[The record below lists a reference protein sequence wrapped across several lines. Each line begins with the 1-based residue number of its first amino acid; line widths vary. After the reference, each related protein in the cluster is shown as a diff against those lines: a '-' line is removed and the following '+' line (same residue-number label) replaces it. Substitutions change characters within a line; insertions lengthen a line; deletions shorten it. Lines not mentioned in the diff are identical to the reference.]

1 MLPFLRFVS
10 CFALTSLSV
19 FGCTVTNTKVRLA
32 AAGGAISVNTPAC
45 TTVSEA
51 VSWLT
56 AGVSNG
62 VVTITAVS
70 NNAAGP
76 RYGKVRVNN
85 QTDILVT
92 QFGTSAPVAVAS
104 VVGTPR
110 NVPVVP
116 ATGASNPFRV
126 AHHLAP
132 LMISLS
138 PLTLPLNATATIIAN
153 SDGYFANDVVP
164 PGTTT
169 FPVSNYPAVMTV
181 DGSSQT
187 FTATL
192 TERNELRWL
201 NVPIGALQQTA
212 TGGTLRLR
220 FPRIRATG
228 TRISFDL
235 ETTAAFTLS
244 NPDVLLTGAVVQ
256 NPGITF
262 TKSQPVFFS
271 DASTGQGYRITV
283 TVAETVATAFAAAQG
298 NVPGTRFNVI
308 GNLQGFGYTTYAQ
321 IQPTNARLISANN
334 RGGGGS
340 DEPATKTFLGISY
353 AENDDSITYEVR
365 SANDTALESFT
376 FNIVVQGTDQQT
388 AQSVREALRFP
399 LSPLLLFGQDPCGT
413 IPLSGKPSN
422 QRSACGS
429 QGGELAVQITDVAI
443 VGSNRRITYTVTNT
457 KDESAQGPSTP
468 VVVRGNAGFGY
479 EFASCTRSDGGACS
493 VNGDTHQASISDL
506 EPGSTTAF
514 TVEIA
519 ESTGAPDGTLVE
531 NVFLAES
538 QIDEEQNR
546 TNNQASDTFVQQA
559 CSPLTPANPTYGAA
573 GGSFTVSVPNCYIWT
588 ATSSVPW
595 ITITS
600 PAPGVE
606 TFDPGTVSYT
616 VQANTTASQRSGSL
630 VIGGNTYTV
639 TQRPPCSFTVGPPS
653 LRDVGNGAS
662 ATSFSLT
669 TGGTNCAWTATASE
683 SWITSVVPSTS
694 TNSQVVTVNF
704 GANSTLAQ
712 RTATVTFRETG
723 LTGGPSGVAT
733 IRQAA
738 GNPCSLSVSTANSS
752 IGSGGGTGTLNV
764 TATGIGC
771 SWTLSEGATWLSLGA
786 TTGSAS
792 ANVTFT
798 AVANTGA
805 ARSVTVNL
813 LRQGVT
819 NPVDSVTLTQAAPP
833 PCTLGLTSPN
843 TNIAAGGGTGTL
855 NISATGSGCSWTLSE
870 NATWLSLGTTT
881 GSTST
886 GVTFTAV
893 ANTGAARSV
902 TVNLLQQGVTNPVA
916 SVTLSQAAVPPP
928 CTLGLT
934 SPNTNIGA
942 GGGTG
947 TLNVT
952 ATGSGCTWVLSE
964 NATWLSLSSASGT
977 TTTAVTY
984 SALQNSGAPRSVT
997 VSLLPSAGAQPVA
1010 SVTINQAGTICVTG
1024 LAQVANPV
1032 SVDGRKGTLNVTAPV
1047 GCAWNAS
1054 EDRPWLEVFPPSGIG
1069 SATIT
1074 YRVYPNFGSQART
1087 GVINV
1092 GGVTTDVNQ
1101 SASTESVERRFV
1113 RLLYF
1118 SYLGRTASNAEVDAW
1133 VATGASRRVLAAS
1146 FLRAPEFNLAGRF
1159 VAGLY
1164 VGILNRDP
1172 EFSGW
1177 VFQRDAISQGTGL
1190 QCALASNFVNSA
1202 EFALQHPSLTNE
1214 GFVQLLYRQIL
1225 GREAA
1230 PSEIPIHLPTLA
1242 AQGRGQLACNFL
1254 NASEFLQRNEA
1265 RLTAF
1270 LFYATLLLRDSTE
1283 QERAD
1288 LKNALIANPGS
1299 LESLLEIFANSAEMN
1314 LLLE

>member
-1 MLPFLRFVS
+1 MLKFTRFACCV
-10 CFALTSLSV
+10 AIATAAA

-32 AAGGAISVNTPAC
+32 ATGGSITVNAPAC
-45 TTVSEA
+45 AAVTEA
-51 VSWLT
+51 VTWLT
-56 AGVSNG
+56 ASISNG
-62 VVTITAVS
+62 VVTINAQS
-70 NNAAGP
+70 NNAANP

-92 QFGTSAPVAVAS
+92 QFGTSAPVAIAS
-104 VVGTPR
+104 VDGSAR
-110 NVPVVP
+110 NVPTVP
-116 ATGASNPFRV
+116 LPSSSNPFRV

-132 LMISLS
+132 LMISIS
-138 PLTLPLNATATIIAN
+138 PLTLAVNATATVIAT
-153 SDGYFANDVVP
+153 SDGYFANDIVP
-164 PGTTT
+164 PGST

-181 DGSSQT
+181 DGSGQT
-187 FTATL
+187 FNATL

-220 FPRIRATG
+220 FPGIRATG
-228 TRISFDL
+228 TKVAFDL
-235 ETTAAFTLS
+235 ETTAPFTLS
-244 NPDVLLTGAVVQ
+244 NPDVLLTAAVIQ

-262 TKSQPVFFS
+262 SKTQPV
-271 DASTGQGYRITV
+271 AIGPNLYRITV
-283 TVAETVATAFAAAQG
+283 TVAETTATGFAAKQG
-298 NVPGTRFNVI
+298 NTPVGTRFNVF
-308 GNLQGFGYTTYAQ
+308 GNLQGFGYTTFAQ
-321 IQPTNARLISANN
+321 VQSSPTNARLVDANN

-340 DEPATKTFLGISY
+340 DVPADTTFLGISY
-353 AENDDSITYEVR
+353 AENDDGITYELR
-365 SANDTALESFT
+365 TANDASSESFT
-376 FNIVVQGTDQQT
+376 FNIVVQTSNASD
-388 AQSVREALRFP
+388 AQNVRDALQFR

-413 IPLSGKPSN
+413 IPLNGKPSS

-429 QGGELAVQITDVAI
+429 QGGELEVQITDVAI
-443 VGSNRRITYTVTNT
+443 VGSNRRITYSVTNT

-479 EFASCTRSDGGACS
+479 AFASCTRNDGGACS
-493 VNGDTHQASISDL
+493 VDGDTQQATISDL
-506 EPGSTTAF
+506 EPGTSTTF
-514 TVEIA
+514 TVDIA

-559 CSPLTPANPTYGAA
+559 CSPLTPLNPTYGAA
-573 GGSFTVSVPNCYIWT
+573 GGSGTVNVPNCYIWT
-588 ATSSVPW
+588 ATSNASW

-600 PAPGVE
+600 PTPGVE

-616 VQANTTASQRSGSL
+616 VQPNPTASQRSGSL
-630 VIGGNTYTV
+630 TIGGNTYNI
-639 TQRPPCSFTVGPPS
+639 TQRAPCSFTLGSPS
-653 LRDVGNGAS
+653 TRNVGNSAS
-662 ATSFSLT
+662 AQTFALT
-669 TGGTNCAWTATASE
+669 TGGTSCEWTATPSQ
-683 SWITSVVPSTS
+683 SWVTSVVPASS
-694 TNSQVVTVNF
+694 TNSQTVTVNF
-704 GANSTLAQ
+704 AANNTTSQ

-723 LTGGPSGVAT
+723 LTGGPSAVAT
-733 IRQAA
+733 INQAA
-738 GNPCSLSVSTANSS
+738 GDACQLAFSTPNGS

-764 TATGIGC
+764 TSTGVGC
-771 SWTLSEGATWLSLGA
+771 SWTLAEGASWFSLSA
-786 TTGSAS
+786 TTGTASSA
-792 ANVTFT
+792 VTFT

-819 NPVDSVTLTQAAPP
+819 NPVASLTVSQAAPP
-833 PCTLGLTSPN
+833 LCTLGLTSPN

-855 NISATGSGCSWTLSE
+855 NVTATGSGCSWTLSE
-870 NATWLSLGTTT
+870 DATWLSLNTTT
-881 GSTST
+881 GTAAAA
-886 GVTFTAV
+886 VTFTAT
-893 ANTGAARSV
+893 ANAGAARSA
-902 TVNLLQQGVTNPVA
+902 TVNLMQQGAANPVA
-916 SVTLSQAAVPPP
+916 SVTLNQAAAPPPP

-934 SPNTNIGA
+934 SPNTNLGA

-952 ATGSGCTWVLSE
+952 ATGSNCSWVLSE
-964 NATWLSLSSASGT
+964 NATWLNLSSTSGT
-977 TTTAVTY
+977 TTTAVTFT
-984 SALQNSGAPRSVT
+984 APQNPGAPQSVT
-997 VSLLPSAGAQPVA
+997 VSLRPSAGATPVA

-1024 LAQVANPV
+1024 ISQVANPV
-1032 SVDGRKGTLNVTAPV
+1032 VVDGRKGTINVTAPA

-1054 EDRPWLEVFPPSGIG
+1054 VDRPWLEVFPPSGTG
-1069 SATIT
+1069 STTIT
-1074 YRVYPNFGSQART
+1074 YRVYPNFGSQQRN
-1087 GVINV
+1087 GVISV
-1092 GGVTTDVNQ
+1092 GGATTNVSQ

-1133 VATGASRRVLAAS
+1133 IATGASRRVLAGS

-1164 VGILNRDP
+1164 VSILGRDP

-1190 QCALASNFVNSA
+1190 QCAIATNFVNSP
-1202 EFALQHPSLTNE
+1202 EFALQHPGLTNE
-1214 GFVQLLYRQIL
+1214 GFIQVLYRQVL

-1230 PSEIPIHLPTLA
+1230 PTEIPIHLPTLIT
-1242 AQGRGQLACNFL
+1242 QGRGQLTCNFL

-1283 QERAD
+1283 QERTD
-1288 LKNALIANPGS
+1288 LKNALIANPAA
-1299 LESLLEIFANSAEMN
+1299 LEALLETFTNGAEMN
-1314 LLLE
+1314 LLLH